1 MEGGVIQQSI
11 EGMGTSDDVSLWLVA
26 SFSEF
31 APEARKMERQREKQQ
46 QQKTNQWG
54 FLTCRL
60 CLHFTWLTCRLCLQL
75 IHTFPSN
82 FVSNGCL
89 LFSSKRCFLNAAFVC
104 TLSYLIAVF
113 LTIYYLFSI
122 ILATCFRPGFLA
134 TCSN

>member
-31 APEARKMERQREKQQ
+31 APEARKMERQRENQQ

-60 CLHFTWLTCRLCLQL
+60 CLHFTWLTCRICLQL

-89 LFSSKRCFLNAAFVC
+89 LFSSKGCFLNATFVC

-122 ILATCFRPGFLA
+122 ILATGFFA

>member
-1 MEGGVIQQSI
+1 MERGVIQQSI
-11 EGMGTSDDVSLWLVA
+11 EGMGTSDDMSLWLVA
-26 SFSEF
+26 SFSEL
-31 APEARKMERQREKQQ
+31 ASEARKMGRQREKQ

-75 IHTFPSN
+75 IHT
-82 FVSNGCL
+82 CL
-89 LFSSKRCFLNAAFVC
+89 SINAAFVC
-104 TLSYLIAVF
+104 TLILLIAVF

-122 ILATCFRPGFLA
+122 ILATCFRPGFFA

>member
-1 MEGGVIQQSI
+1 MEGGVIQQSK
-11 EGMGTSDDVSLWLVA
+11 EGMGTSDDMSLWLVA

-89 LFSSKRCFLNAAFVC
+89 LFSSKGCFLNAAFVC
-104 TLSYLIAVF
+104 TLI
-113 LTIYYLFSI
+113 
-122 ILATCFRPGFLA
+122 
-134 TCSN
+134 